1 RDRFERFRQR
11 CLHARRRHGCPD
23 SECSG
28 DGFAPVARH
37 AARSHRMSERIRVL
51 VVDDSA
57 LMRKL
62 IPAILERDSSIEVV
76 GTAMD
81 GAFALRKIEELEPDV
96 VTLDLEMPRM
106 DGLEMLRL
114 IMRSAPLPVILFST
128 HSKEGGYATLKALAL
143 GAVDFLAKPKDA
155 AAGHLEE
162 IADRLIA
169 KIKVAKHAAKRK
181 LPPVTV
187 KEELPKLA
195 KASHPALAP
204 RRVIAIGISTG
215 GPNALQFMLSQIPSD
230 FLSTIL
236 VVQHM
241 PEGFTEMFAK
251 RLDECCPLEVHEARS
266 GDLLLA
272 GRVLICPGNRHIMV
286 RRMPRGDMAVLSDGP
301 PVNGHRPSAD
311 VLFHSVSQEFGLTAV
326 GVLMTG
332 MGDDGAEGLGAIKAA
347 GGMTIAQSEDTC
359 VVSGMPHAAII
370 KGYANKIIPL
380 EGVAAFLMSNYG
392 AERNPADK
400 LEKNDKYDKNEKV
413 EGTPV
418 SSQRS

>member
-1 RDRFERFRQR
+1 
-11 CLHARRRHGCPD
+11 
-23 SECSG
+23 
-28 DGFAPVARH
+28 
-37 AARSHRMSERIRVL
+37 MSERIRVL

-62 IPAILERDSSIEVV
+62 IPAILARDSSMEVV

-81 GAFALRKIEELEPDV
+81 GAFALKKIEELQPDV

-106 DGLEMLRL
+106 DGMEALRL
-114 IMRSAPLPVILFST
+114 IMRRAPIPVILFST
-128 HSKEGGYATLKALAL
+128 HSKEGGYATFKALAM
-143 GAVDFLAKPKDA
+143 GAVDFLTKPKDA
-155 AAGHLEE
+155 AAGRLDE
-162 IADRLIA
+162 IADQLIE
-169 KIKVAKHAAKRK
+169 KIKVAKRAAGRK
-181 LPPVTV
+181 LPPVII
-187 KEELPKLA
+187 EETAAPKKGA
-195 KASHPALAP
+195 RPALPP

-215 GPNALQFMLSQIPSD
+215 GPNALQFVLSQIPAD
-230 FLSTIL
+230 FQSTIV

-251 RLDECCPLEVHEARS
+251 RLDECCALEIQEARS

-311 VLFHSVSQEFGLTAV
+311 VLFHSVAQEFGLTAV

-332 MGDDGAEGLGAIKAA
+332 MGEDGAEGLGAIKAA
-347 GGMTIAQSEDTC
+347 GGMTVAQSEDTC
-359 VVSGMPHAAII
+359 VVSGMPRAAIL

-380 EGVAAFLMSNYG
+380 DGLGSYLVNQYG
-392 AERNPADK
+392 AERSASEK
-400 LEKNDKYDKNEKV
+400 LEKNEKNER
-413 EGTPV
+413 TPV
-418 SSQRS
+418 SSPRA

>member
-1 RDRFERFRQR
+1 
-11 CLHARRRHGCPD
+11 
-23 SECSG
+23 
-28 DGFAPVARH
+28 
-37 AARSHRMSERIRVL
+37 MSERIRVL

-62 IPAILERDSSIEVV
+62 IPAILAREASIEVV

-81 GAFALRKIEELEPDV
+81 GAFALRKIEELKPDV

-106 DGLEMLRL
+106 DGMETLRL
-114 IMRSAPLPVILFST
+114 IMQRAPLPVIVFST
-128 HSKEGGYATLKALAL
+128 HSKEGGYATFKALAM

-155 AAGHLEE
+155 AAGRLDD

-169 KIKVAKHAAKRK
+169 KIKVAKRAAGRK
-181 LPPVTV
+181 LPPAVIVETSP
-187 KEELPKLA
+187 PK
-195 KASHPALAP
+195 KGTRPALPP

-215 GPNALQFMLSQIPSD
+215 GPNALQFVLSQIPAD
-230 FLSTIL
+230 FQSTI
-236 VVQHM
+236 VIVQHM

-251 RLDECCPLEVHEARS
+251 RLDECSALEVHEARS

-272 GRVLICPGNRHIMV
+272 GRVLICPGNRHMMI

-311 VLFHSVSQEFGLTAV
+311 VLFHSVAQEFALTAV

-359 VVSGMPHAAII
+359 VVSGMPRAAIL
-370 KGYANKIIPL
+370 KGYANKILPL
-380 EGVAAFLMSNYG
+380 DGLGSYLVNNYG
-392 AERNPADK
+392 AERGATDKVEKNEK
-400 LEKNDKYDKNEKV
+400 LEKNDKNEKI
-413 EGTPV
+413 EKTSV

>member
-1 RDRFERFRQR
+1 
-11 CLHARRRHGCPD
+11 
-23 SECSG
+23 
-28 DGFAPVARH
+28 
-37 AARSHRMSERIRVL
+37 MSERIRVL

-62 IPAILERDSSIEVV
+62 IPAILARESAIEVV

-81 GAFALRKIEELEPDV
+81 GAFALKKIEELQPDV
-96 VTLDLEMPRM
+96 VTLDLDMPRM
-106 DGLEMLRL
+106 DGMETLRL
-114 IMRSAPLPVILFST
+114 IMRRAPLPVILFST

-155 AAGHLEE
+155 AAGHLEQ
-162 IADRLIA
+162 IADQLIA
-169 KIKVAKHAAKRK
+169 KIKVAKRAAGRK
-181 LPPVTV
+181 LPAAVI
-187 KEELPKLA
+187 EEKPAPKKGTRAALP
-195 KASHPALAP
+195 P
-204 RRVIAIGISTG
+204 RRIIAIGISTG
-215 GPNALQFMLSQIPSD
+215 GPNALQFVLSQIPAD
-230 FLSTIL
+230 FQSTII

-251 RLDECCPLEVHEARS
+251 RLDECCALEVQEARS

-311 VLFHSVSQEFGLTAV
+311 VLFHSVSQEFGLIAV

-359 VVSGMPHAAII
+359 VVSGMPRAAII

-380 EGVAAFLMSNYG
+380 DGVASFLMSNYG
-392 AERNPADK
+392 SERTPVDK
-400 LEKNDKYDKNEKV
+400 FEKNDRYDKNER
-413 EGTPV
+413 TPV

>member
-1 RDRFERFRQR
+1 
-11 CLHARRRHGCPD
+11 
-23 SECSG
+23 
-28 DGFAPVARH
+28 
-37 AARSHRMSERIRVL
+37 MSERIRVL

-62 IPAILERDSSIEVV
+62 IPAILARDSSIEVV

-81 GAFALRKIEELEPDV
+81 GAFALKKIEELQPDV

-106 DGLEMLRL
+106 DGMEMLRL
-114 IMRSAPLPVILFST
+114 IMKRAPLPIILFST

-143 GAVDFLAKPKDA
+143 GAVDFLQKPKDA
-155 AAGHLEE
+155 AIGRLEE
-162 IADRLIA
+162 IADQLIA
-169 KIKVAKHAAKRK
+169 KIKVAKRAAKRK

-187 KEELPKLA
+187 VEELSRVTKGARPTL
-195 KASHPALAP
+195 PP
-204 RRVIAIGISTG
+204 RRVIAVGISTG
-215 GPNALQFMLSQIPSD
+215 GPNALQYMLSQIPSD
-230 FLSTIL
+230 FLSTIV

-266 GDLLLA
+266 GDLLIA

-311 VLFHSVSQEFGLTAV
+311 VLFHSVAQEFGLMAV

-332 MGDDGAEGLGAIKAA
+332 MGEDGAEGLGAIKAA
-347 GGMTIAQSEDTC
+347 GGMTIAQSEESC
-359 VVSGMPHAAII
+359 VVSGMPRAAIQ
-370 KGYANKIIPL
+370 KGYANKVVSL
-380 EGVAAFLMSNYG
+380 EGLGTFLVNHYG
-392 AERNPADK
+392 ADKDLGEKAEKDDKTRKQEKTDQQEKTER
-400 LEKNDKYDKNEKV
+400 
-413 EGTPV
+413 TPV
-418 SSQRS
+418 PSHRS

>member
-1 RDRFERFRQR
+1 
-11 CLHARRRHGCPD
+11 
-23 SECSG
+23 
-28 DGFAPVARH
+28 
-37 AARSHRMSERIRVL
+37 MSERIRVL

-62 IPAILERDSSIEVV
+62 IPAILAREPAIEVV

-81 GAFALRKIEELEPDV
+81 GAFALKKIEELQPDV
-96 VTLDLEMPRM
+96 VTLDLDMPRM
-106 DGLEMLRL
+106 DGMETLRL
-114 IMRSAPLPVILFST
+114 IMRNAPLPVILFST

-155 AAGHLEE
+155 AAGHLEQ
-162 IADRLIA
+162 IADQLIT
-169 KIKVAKHAAKRK
+169 KIKVAKRAVGRK
-181 LPPVTV
+181 LPAAVL
-187 KEELPKLA
+187 EEKPAPKKGTRAALP
-195 KASHPALAP
+195 P
-204 RRVIAIGISTG
+204 RRIIAIGISTG
-215 GPNALQFMLSQIPSD
+215 GPNALQFVLSQIPAE
-230 FLSTIL
+230 FQSTII

-251 RLDECCPLEVHEARS
+251 RLDECCALEVQEARS

-347 GGMTIAQSEDTC
+347 GGMTVAQSEDTC
-359 VVSGMPHAAII
+359 VVSGMPRAAIS

-380 EGVAAFLMSNYG
+380 DGVAAFLMSNYG
-392 AERNPADK
+392 SERNPSEKFEKHDK
-400 LEKNDKYDKNEKV
+400 HEKIER
-413 EGTPV
+413 TPV